1 MVFEALNQDPWM
13 GTRAQRLA
21 VHRHVGA
28 TAFRVGAGGFDLG
41 LGIFGDILG
50 IEARTRQQGGRA

>member
-1 MVFEALNQDPWM
+1 M

-41 LGIFGDILG
+41 LGRFGDILG